1 MYIGVLKYR
10 MLMIQLHETDP
21 TSPGSVGEEIASPPC
36 ESEHAMPIYFL
47 KKEHVPLCGWSPS
60 LSHSHRGASTH
71 LYRVAT
77 FQ

>member
-36 ESEHAMPIYFL
+36 ESEHAMPIFFKNGTRPATWLEPYSFL
-47 KKEHVPLCGWSPS
+47 
-60 LSHSHRGASTH
+60 
-71 LYRVAT
+71 
-77 FQ
+77 